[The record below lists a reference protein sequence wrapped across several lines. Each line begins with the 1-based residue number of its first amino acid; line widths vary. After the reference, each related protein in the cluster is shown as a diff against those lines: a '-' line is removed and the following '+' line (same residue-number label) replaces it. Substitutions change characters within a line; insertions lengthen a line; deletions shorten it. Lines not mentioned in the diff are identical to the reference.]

1 MSKLSERKYSWD
13 DGNDYKIIF
22 LPLFRKVPINFILLG
37 SFTIVEA
44 ISLGIISMTYDVD
57 AVLIAVGI
65 TTGIVVALTIFA
77 FQVR

>member
-1 MSKLSERKYSWD
+1 MS
-13 DGNDYKIIF
+13 
-22 LPLFRKVPINFILLG
+22 RKVPINFILLG

-77 FQVR
+77 FQVSHLILYISLYHYINIKIDQV